1 MRDKNLL
8 FSFSFIIR
16 LILTLITSSII
27 LDIFV
32 SIFLFLKN
40 GVSFS
45 YFEVYFLFFLIFYAV
60 FALPVQVILNTNPKK
75 LNPKYLSIYFLV
87 SILINVLLTFF
98 SSTRDIQEVI
108 FTTLISSLVFWITD
122 SIFTQNK

>member
-1 MRDKNLL
+1 MRNKNLL

-16 LILTLITSSII
+16 LILTLVTSSIV

-32 SIFLFLKN
+32 SLFLLLKN

-60 FALPVQVILNTNPKK
+60 FGLPVQVILNTNPKK
-75 LNPKYLSIYFLV
+75 LNLKYLFIYFLV
-87 SILINVLLTFF
+87 STLINILLTFF

-108 FTTLISSLVFWITD
+108 FTTLISSIIFWITD

>member
-1 MRDKNLL
+1 MRNKNLL
-8 FSFSFIIR
+8 FSFSFIMR
-16 LILTLITSSII
+16 LILTLITSSIV

-32 SIFLFLKN
+32 SLFLLLKN

-60 FALPVQVILNTNPKK
+60 FGLPVQVILNTNPKK
-75 LNPKYLSIYFLV
+75 LNLKYLFIYFLV
-87 SILINVLLTFF
+87 STLINILLTFF

-108 FTTLISSLVFWITD
+108 FTTLISSIIFWITD